1 MSSINIGENFL
12 AGLRAPYYANGRML
26 TAEDLKADQEAFL
39 ARLGFTG
46 EGIGAGVVRGLEVAK
61 VANNLRVSAGLGI
74 NRGGQAVRLVEER
87 VELSLTKLPEES
99 GVTAGDGRFNDC
111 NVAPADGGTLVES
124 GVYLLVIAPVSQLQ
138 GSVSVKTISTNTSSC
153 ASRWE
158 VEGVQFKALRLAGA
172 PVRTNSNAGTYRN
185 LLAHWCFG
193 TQALATLP
201 QDPFSFP
208 ARYATLDLMSEDDL
222 GPCDLPLAVFYWD
235 NQVLRIVDQWPVRRR
250 VTQPFPAEQ
259 WHAMIADRRVA
270 DAQARFL
277 QFQAQVEEMRGD
289 SANFPDLSK
298 RYGGQDFR
306 FLPPV
311 GFLPIVFS
319 AGMLRNLVL
328 TAARSL
334 PGNERELSNNIVDD
348 VVENL
353 ASRFPAGRA
362 FDLATFFGAKLP
374 HRIGLADR
382 ETIDFRLNQSWYDD
396 VLDFTRLP
404 DVDSR
409 GDETVFDLLLVS
421 DELNALTSGLL
432 KLRLDLLNDSDVR
445 ELGATIRRFNAKAI
459 YSAGKYTVGF
469 GDIQGYRRVIDSTRR
484 KTQAK
489 AAAADID
496 SVIDLTNEADVV
508 GFVEAAKLPPQYAV
522 FVKKVRETSWIE
534 RNFDNR

>member
-12 AGLRAPYYANGRML
+12 AGLRAPHYANGRML

-39 ARLGFTG
+39 TRLGLTG
-46 EGIGAGVVRGLEVAK
+46 EGIGAGVVRGLEVAQ

-74 NRGGQAVRLVEER
+74 NRRGQAVRLVEES
-87 VELSLTKLPEES
+87 VELSLTKLPDAS
-99 GVTAGDGRFNDC
+99 SVTAGDGRFNDC
-111 NVAPADGGTLVES
+111 NVAPADGGALVES

-138 GSVSVKTISTNTSSC
+138 GSVSVKTISTNTSNC

-172 PVRTNSNAGTYRN
+172 PARTNSNAAIYRN

-208 ARYATLDLMSEDDL
+208 ARYAPLDLMSEDDL

-235 NQVLRIVDQWPVRRR
+235 NRVLRIVDQWPVRRR

-289 SANFPDLSK
+289 SASFPDLSK

-328 TAARSL
+328 TTARSL
-334 PGNERELSNNIVDD
+334 PGHERELSNNIVDD
-348 VVENL
+348 VVDNL

-396 VLDFTRLP
+396 ALDFTRLP
-404 DVDSR
+404 NVDSR

-421 DELNALTSGLL
+421 DELNVLASGLL

-445 ELGATIRRFNAKAI
+445 DLGATIRRFNAKAI

-469 GDIQGYRRVIDSTRR
+469 GDIQGYHRVIDTTRR

-489 AAAADID
+489 AAVADID
-496 SVIDLTNEADVV
+496 SVIDLTKEADVV